1 MFGDVGDSDQDQSLT
16 LRRYSITDR
25 EKRDAT
31 GTLTELALPRLI
43 WLRKVSAISSA
54 LCFLSHSKLWI
65 ILTEKCALNLK
76 LF

>member
-1 MFGDVGDSDQDQSLT
+1 MFGDVGDSDQDHSLT
-16 LRRYSITDR
+16 LRRNSITDR

-31 GTLTELALPRLI
+31 GTLTELPCLGSFGSEKSRQSGL
-43 WLRKVSAISSA
+43 LFVS
-54 LCFLSHSKLWI
+54 SHSKLWI